1 MSEKTPG
8 NITYGD
14 ETANYR
20 MRYKK
25 MLEEHNSKTN
35 KKKTNTKKK
44 TEENAIDRITRILYG
59 GGDK

>member
-1 MSEKTPG
+1 MAEKTPG

-14 ETANYR
+14 GTANYR

-35 KKKTNTKKK
+35 KSNKNNKKK
-44 TEENAIDRITRILYG
+44 KDENAIDRITRILYG
-59 GGDK
+59 GGN

>member
-14 ETANYR
+14 QTANYR

-35 KKKTNTKKK
+35 KKKNNKKK
-44 TEENAIDRITRILYG
+44 KDENAIDRITRILYG
-59 GGDK
+59 GGN

>member
-1 MSEKTPG
+1 MSEKTPD

-14 ETANYR
+14 GTANYR

-35 KKKTNTKKK
+35 KSNKNNKKK
-44 TEENAIDRITRILYG
+44 KR
-59 GGDK
+59 